1 MQDSTI
7 TNTEI
12 ELGAEKREMITMYVA
27 YLHESFFDK
36 SQNVPHQ
43 VAQEFENEPFPVK
56 LKALINIATN
66 FAKSLGASEQDI
78 HDTVFIPS
86 VRCTYNRLLAAV

>member
-1 MQDSTI
+1 MQELTI
-7 TNTEI
+7 LNTTND
-12 ELGAEKREMITMYVA
+12 LGNEKKEMISMYVA
-27 YLHESFFDK
+27 YLHESFFDPNK
-36 SQNVPHQ
+36 KIPHH
-43 VAQEFENEPFPVK
+43 VAEEYQNEPFPVK

-86 VRCTYNRLLAAV
+86 VRCTYKRLLAAV

>member
-1 MQDSTI
+1 MQDFNLS
-7 TNTEI
+7 NTES
-12 ELGAEKREMITMYVA
+12 ELGIEKKEMISMYVA
-27 YLHESFFDK
+27 YLHESFFDPSK
-36 SQNVPHQ
+36 KIPHQ
-43 VAQEFENEPFPVK
+43 VAEEYQNEPFPVK
-56 LKALINIATN
+56 LKALITIATN

>member
-1 MQDSTI
+1 MQELNIST
-7 TNTEI
+7 TDNN
-12 ELGAEKREMITMYVA
+12 LGVEKREMITMYVA
-27 YLHESFFDK
+27 FLHESFFDPNK
-36 SQNVPHQ
+36 KISHQ
-43 VAQEFENEPFPVK
+43 VADEYKNEPFPVK